1 MRVPLATGRSVV
13 DTVPELAGEFCP
25 PRGYHANPQAAM
37 EEHIVVRI
45 DLDTAGGAVEARV
58 TADFE
63 LP

>member
-1 MRVPLATGRSVV
+1 M